1 MLMAIPKSVLF
12 AAIGIVLSMAA
23 PVIAQ
28 APVPQP
34 VPHPA
39 KPTDLQPLEDVKP
52 PPQVKS
58 GEPMPAPIVT
68 TRREGDTVI
77 EEFRIKG
84 KLYQQR
90 IKPPNGPAYVLT
102 DEKGDGKFVRNDGPD
117 VKVSPPMWVI
127 LEW

>member
-1 MLMAIPKSVLF
+1 MAKTKSVTF
-12 AAIGIVLSMAA
+12 AAIGILLSLAVPA
-23 PVIAQ
+23 FAQ
-28 APVPQP
+28 APVPHP
-34 VPHPA
+34 V

-68 TRREGDTVI
+68 TRREGETVI